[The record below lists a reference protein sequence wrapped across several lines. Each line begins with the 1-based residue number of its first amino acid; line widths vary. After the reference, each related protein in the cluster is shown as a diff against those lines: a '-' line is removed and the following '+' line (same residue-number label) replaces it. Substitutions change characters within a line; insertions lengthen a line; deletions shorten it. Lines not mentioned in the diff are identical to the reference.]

1 VIIFAMLHDA
11 CQGAGLIE
19 GMNSLTK
26 SKGQTA
32 AVEVGKVRQLPCLL
46 ERSDSHR
53 VYWKGQTATVP
64 IGKVRQLPCLLER
77 SESKRVYWKGQ
88 GVDNR

>member
-1 VIIFAMLHDA
+1 MIIFAMLHDA

-19 GMNSLTK
+19 GMDSLTK

-32 AVEVGKVRQLPCLL
+32 AVEVGKVRQPPCLL

-53 VYWKGQTATVP
+53 VYWKGQTATVS
-64 IGKVRQLPCLLER
+64 IGEVREQTCL
-77 SESKRVYWKGQ
+77 
-88 GVDNR
+88 